1 MPTRARPALGAT
13 LAHGLE
19 AVVIGGG
26 GCPGKSSA
34 SGPRSGISFSG
45 RLARNAAEADADEQP
60 ELNALLRLY
69 LANRGVWEA
78 ISTAGPAVMSVDA
91 TKDDVGTYLA
101 AFGEFVTEVAPH
113 A

>member
-1 MPTRARPALGAT
+1 MKTA
-13 LAHGLE
+13 GLPWK
-19 AVVIGGG
+19 VQRL
-26 GCPGKSSA
+26 
-34 SGPRSGISFSG
+34 GPRSGISFSD

-78 ISTAGPAVMSVDA
+78 ISTAGPAMSVAA
-91 TKDDVGTYLA
+91 TQDDVGTYLA
-101 AFGEFVTEVAPH
+101 AFGEFVTEVAPP